1 MHLLF
6 DIILFSTFISSY
18 LCVNNLTYVF
28 SQVSTSTTQ
37 SLIYPNGYILA
48 NPSYVTRLSSTSA
61 NLINSI
67 QTLQGYNATQA
78 IVFSWNTGDC
88 SLPSALALTYP
99 SIKIS
104 SPICFTDISIS
115 ITNIYQ
121 LTVTSKQLASA
132 ATMFM
137 EQYSL
142 TYFSLIISSSNDF
155 YFNLAEKFSSYLTEN
170 SYILEQFLIGSN
182 FTQSSLS
189 SRSKG

>member
-1 MHLLF
+1 
-6 DIILFSTFISSY
+6 
-18 LCVNNLTYVF
+18 
-28 SQVSTSTTQ
+28 
-37 SLIYPNGYILA
+37 LIYPNGFILG
-48 NPSYVTRLSSTSA
+48 NQSYVTRLSSTSA

>member
-1 MHLLF
+1 
-6 DIILFSTFISSY
+6 
-18 LCVNNLTYVF
+18 
-28 SQVSTSTTQ
+28 
-37 SLIYPNGYILA
+37 LIYQNGFILA
-48 NPSYVTRLSSTSA
+48 NSSYVTRLSSTSA

-67 QTLQGYNATQA
+67 QTLQAYNANQA

-104 SPICFTDISIS
+104 SPICFTDISID
-115 ITNIYQ
+115 INNIYQ

-170 SYILEQFLIGSN
+170 SYILEQFLFESN
-182 FTQSSLS
+182 FTQSSYS
-189 SRSKG
+189 FRSKG